1 MASEAEIDL
10 VVNASQALGQ
20 VTRDL
25 NQIVTTAENGAPDI
39 DLNAALNAQASLLS
53 VQNDLDD
60 LIQNADPDSID
71 LDAVLDQLHTLNQ
84 LDSDL
89 DDVIRAAQA
98 GAAQD
103 PIQLQGV
110 LDGSRTLVGVRS
122 ELDAVITTI
131 QRVTPPI
138 TLRGEV
144 DWDRDALRS
153 SARSIRD
160 DLTRVL
166 RTAGD
171 ASRGAASALLPVG
184 VGIAGIGAAAGTAAP
199 LVAGLVGAVESIIP
213 AAAVATTGL
222 LAIQLAT
229 NTVRLGMLGVSEAVE
244 LAFDPEAKPEDL
256 AKAMENL
263 APNARD
269 FVTQLQEMKG
279 EFKDLQLGV
288 QDRLFKGLDDTLV
301 GLSRSALPQV
311 QGALNRTAVTLNTMA
326 RGVGDAAMELA
337 ENGTLG
343 RALKGAT
350 TGLNNL
356 VELPAQATTAFGQLA
371 AAAAPSFDRITKA
384 LAKAAEGWSKD
395 LTEAFDSGAL
405 EKRIDQAVDA
415 LAQLG
420 RVGANVFGIIGNVAD
435 AASQEGQGLFGTLEM
450 ITGALRDV
458 TGSEAFQT
466 LIGELVATMATA
478 GREAFP
484 IFTTALS
491 IVSQVMAQLAPIAR
505 ELLRVLGPTLVQIL
519 DATEEPILA
528 LSEALGI
535 AVEALLPL
543 IELAGELIAGAL
555 PALTPLFET
564 LGRVI
569 TEMTPV
575 IEELAKNIGIQLT
588 PFLEALPVILEE
600 ILPLFETLAAEVFPV
615 LAEMLV
621 ELSPYLADLSLELA
635 DLAVQ
640 LAPVIADFL
649 SFSTILLGKIIPVI
663 GPLLTGLIVT
673 LTLVLRLLAMA
684 MEEFVLPALRT
695 VGNVLSGDF
704 SGALESAGVDAGA
717 MKNAVTSAFNQMA
730 GNAIGSVVQMAVGI
744 GREAARAGVALL
756 RGVNDGINKVKTL
769 LSNLPSIARGILSG
783 LGSVLFSAG
792 AALIGGLISGI
803 SSKIG
808 EVRSKLSE
816 LTGLIPD
823 WKGPMEK
830 DKTLLTENGK
840 AIMDSLMDGFDARLP
855 EIRSQLGAIT
865 ATIPQSVGQVRPAM
879 SPVVFVTIG
888 NEAVDQYVTTRVRRE
903 NDAEARVL
911 AQGVRR

>member
-25 NQIVTTAENGAPDI
+25 NQIVRTAEDGAPDI
-39 DLNAALNAQASLLS
+39 DLTAALDAQASLLS

-60 LIQNADPDSID
+60 LIQNADADSID
-71 LDAVLDQLHTLNQ
+71 IDAVLDQLRTLAQ
-84 LDSDL
+84 LDEDL

-110 LDGSRTLVGVRS
+110 LDGARTIVDVRS
-122 ELDAVITTI
+122 ELDAVITTV
-131 QRVTPPI
+131 QRTSPPI
-138 TLRGEV
+138 VLRGEV
-144 DWDRDALRS
+144 DWDRDALRGT
-153 SARSIRD
+153 ARSIRD

-166 RTAGD
+166 RTAGN
-171 ASRGAASALLPVG
+171 AGRGAASALLPVG
-184 VGIAGIGAAAGTAAP
+184 IGIAGIGAAAGTAAP

-222 LAIQLAT
+222 LAVQLASGA
-229 NTVRLGMLGVSEAVE
+229 VKLGMIGVGEAVKN
-244 LAFDPEAKPEDL
+244 AFDPDVKPEDL
-256 AKAMENL
+256 AKSLDAL
-263 APNARD
+263 APSARK
-269 FVTQLQEMKG
+269 FVLQLADMKE

-288 QDRLFKGLDDTLV
+288 QDRLFKGFDGTLKDL
-301 GLSRSALPQV
+301 GRSALPQV
-311 QGALNRTAVTLNTMA
+311 QGALNRTAVTLNKMA
-326 RGVGDAAMELA
+326 HGVGDAAVELA

-356 VELPAQATTAFGQLA
+356 VKVPAQATTAFGQLA
-371 AAAAPSFDRITKA
+371 AAAAPAFDRITEA
-384 LAKAAEGWSKD
+384 IAKAADRWSKD
-395 LTEAFDSGAL
+395 LTESFGSGEL

-420 RVGANVFGIIGNVAD
+420 RVAGNVFGIIGNIAD
-435 AASQEGQGLFGTLEM
+435 AASQEGEGLFGTLEK

-484 IFTTALS
+484 VFTTALS
-491 IVSQVMAQLAPIAR
+491 IVSQVMEQLAPVVR

-519 DATEEPILA
+519 DASEEPILA
-528 LSEALGI
+528 LAESLGI
-535 AVEALLPL
+535 AVEAMLPL
-543 IELAGELIAGAL
+543 IELAGELIAGVL
-555 PALTPLFET
+555 PVLTPLFET

-569 TEMTPV
+569 TEMTPF
-575 IEELAKNIGIQLT
+575 IEQLATNIGVQLT
-588 PFLEALPVILEE
+588 PFLEALPGILEE
-600 ILPLFETLAAEVFPV
+600 ILPLFEDLAAEVFPALV
-615 LAEMLV
+615 EMLV
-621 ELSPYLADLSLELA
+621 QLSPFLAELAVELA
-635 DLAVQ
+635 DLAVE

-649 SFSTILLGKIIPVI
+649 SFSTVILGKIIPII
-663 GPLLTGLIVT
+663 GPLLTGLLVT
-673 LTLVLRLLAMA
+673 LTISLTGLSMVLNGI
-684 MEEFVLPALRT
+684 VLPALRT

-704 SGALESAGVDAGA
+704 SGALESAGIDAGA
-717 MKNAVTSAFNQMA
+717 MKDAVTGAFNQMA
-730 GNAIGSVVQMAVGI
+730 GSSIGSVATMASGI
-744 GREAARAGVALL
+744 GREAARAGAGLL
-756 RGVNDGINKVKTL
+756 RGVNDGVNKVRTL
-769 LSNLPSIARGILSG
+769 LGNLPSIARGILSG

-792 AALIGGLISGI
+792 AQLIGGLISGI

-823 WKGPMEK
+823 WKGPMQR
-830 DKTLLTENGK
+830 DRTLLTENGK
-840 AIMDSLMDGFDARLP
+840 AIMDSLMTGFDARLP
-855 EIRSQLGAIT
+855 EIRAQLGAIT
-865 ATIPQSVGQVRPAM
+865 ATIPQSVGRIGAAGG
-879 SPVVFVTIG
+879 PVVYVTIG